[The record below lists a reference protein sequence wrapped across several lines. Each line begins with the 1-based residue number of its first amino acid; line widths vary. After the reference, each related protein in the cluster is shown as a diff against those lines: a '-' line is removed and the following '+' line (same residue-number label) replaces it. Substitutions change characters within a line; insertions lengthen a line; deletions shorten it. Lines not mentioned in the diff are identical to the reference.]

1 MPHVRPWNTC
11 VGNHTYYNEPK
22 FTAPETQIERRYD
35 LKRTRTTPPR
45 AEVAKTF
52 ARFVTP
58 AFARL
63 EPARE
68 TVKASIPIMAQL
80 KGSIPSHGPLERLFS
95 GPRSDSVL

>member
-1 MPHVRPWNTC
+1 M
-11 VGNHTYYNEPK
+11 
-22 FTAPETQIERRYD
+22 APETQMERRYD

-80 KGSIPSHGPLERLFS
+80 KGSIPRHAG
-95 GPRSDSVL
+95 SVYSRALGAVASI